1 MVRLQSQL
9 NMMFTASWDKMLRI
23 IDLEANRVTKSFV
36 ASKEAIKAM
45 LVTDKYIFVA
55 GCDPIIRGFS
65 LETGECKMYQ
75 GHEGWIYCLEVFE
88 GKLFSGGDDRT
99 IKIWDI
105 DSTKM
110 LEELNAHENGVTCLA
125 FANHEL
131 FSGSYDHYIICW
143 DMQEI
148 ETRIKERALMREE
161 DIRSRK
167 IEVYERFIEAKRGKK
182 KKGKPAKKGKK

>member
-1 MVRLQSQL
+1 
-9 NMMFTASWDKMLRI
+9 MFTASWDKMVRI
-23 IDLEANRVTKSFV
+23 VDLETNKVTKSFV
-36 ASKEAIKAM
+36 ASKEAIKTM

-105 DSTKM
+105 ETTNM
-110 LEELNAHENGVTCLA
+110 LEELNAHESVHVKQET
-125 FANHEL
+125 HEEK
-131 FSGSYDHYIICW
+131 SGGS
-143 DMQEI
+143 
-148 ETRIKERALMREE
+148 KLKA
-161 DIRSRK
+161 
-167 IEVYERFIEAKRGKK
+167 
-182 KKGKPAKKGKK
+182 PAKDSLGKDSAL